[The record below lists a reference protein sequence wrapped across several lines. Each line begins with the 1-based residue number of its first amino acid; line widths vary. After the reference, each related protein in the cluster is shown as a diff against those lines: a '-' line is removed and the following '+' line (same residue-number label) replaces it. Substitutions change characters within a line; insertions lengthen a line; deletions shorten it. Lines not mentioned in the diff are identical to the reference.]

1 MSRVVH
7 SCPTFVSSIS
17 VQHWLPLL
25 IHLPSLQSNTQ
36 CINSALHPCPP
47 FLSYMPAF
55 FTVLHLCPQLLSYVP
70 TLITVLHL
78 CSIPMSSISVLDFCP
93 MTLPSFLPYTCV
105 LHSRPPPM
113 SFASVL
119 HLCPPILSYDPAL
132 ISVSCLCPLCPTS
145 IHVFCFCFTLVS
157 SSIPISLLSLLLSNT
172 LVFLLVLHPVPLL
185 SSDERRMILL
195 YLRFK
200 QCDQTKIAKCL

>member
-17 VQHWLPLL
+17 VQHLLPLL

-55 FTVLHLCPQLLSYVP
+55 FTLLHLCPQLLSYVP

-78 CSIPMSSISVLDFCP
+78 CSIPMSSISVLPLCP
-93 MTLPSFLPYTCV
+93 RFLSNDSA
-105 LHSRPPPM
+105 LIS
-113 SFASVL
+113 AL
-119 HLCPPILSYDPAL
+119 HLCPPF
-132 ISVSCLCPLCPTS
+132 PTS
-145 IHVFCFCFTLVS
+145 THVFCFCFTLVS
-157 SSIPISLLSLLLSNT
+157 SSCPISLLSLLLSNT

>member
-17 VQHWLPLL
+17 VQHLLPLL

-78 CSIPMSSISVLDFCP
+78 CSIPMSSISVLPLCP
-93 MTLPSFLPYTCV
+93 RFLSNDSA
-105 LHSRPPPM
+105 LIS
-113 SFASVL
+113 AL
-119 HLCPPILSYDPAL
+119 HLCPPF
-132 ISVSCLCPLCPTS
+132 PTS
-145 IHVFCFCFTLVS
+145 THVFCFCFTLVS
-157 SSIPISLLSLLLSNT
+157 SSCPISLLSLLLSNT

-200 QCDQTKIAKCL
+200 QCDQTKIAKCLWKLPKYDFTRNMIDFDTFTKIA